1 MSVKSQAF
9 FIFIELLYREADL
22 KFNVVNLLLASTAIK
37 REKFAKNK
45 KKYFKGKVV
54 IFTVETL
61 ITFQYPVDL
70 LTFLELYFSSK
81 YL

>member
-61 ITFQYPVDL
+61 TFQYPVDL